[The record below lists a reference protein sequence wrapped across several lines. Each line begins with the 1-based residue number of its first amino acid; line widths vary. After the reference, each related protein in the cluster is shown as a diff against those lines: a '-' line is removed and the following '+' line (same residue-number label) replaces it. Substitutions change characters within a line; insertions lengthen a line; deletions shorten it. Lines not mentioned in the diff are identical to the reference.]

1 MLVEK
6 KGSPEKGELVKGK
19 VKKILPQ
26 CAFLELEN
34 YKGHKKAV
42 LHVSEVSDKWTE
54 DIKEEIAKEDELIC
68 EVIEVNEEIELSRR
82 RVDKEEKRRK
92 EREDKLE
99 KRAEEILKAAAER
112 GKMDKEEIKKIERK
126 IYDKSHSLY
135 GYIELGKEKGFEV
148 FEEVGASQE
157 LIENLKK
164 AFKERKKEAI
174 VKEKIEVTSFNSK
187 GVKGIKDLLTRSKD
201 IEVSYLGAPN
211 YLIKLK
217 ALDYKKG
224 QNKLDKFLRN
234 IKEAGEEMGVQVKKI
249 ASK

>member
-6 KGSPEKGELVKGK
+6 KGSPEKGELIKGK

-42 LHVSEVSDKWTE
+42 LHVSEVSDKWIE
-54 DIKEEIAKEDELIC
+54 DIKEEIAKGDEIIC
-68 EVIEVNEEIELSRR
+68 KVTKINKEIELSRR

-112 GKMDKEEIKKIERK
+112 GKMDKEEIRKIERK

-164 AFKERKKEAI
+164 AFKERKKEVI
-174 VKEKIEVTSFNSK
+174 VKEKVKATSFNPK
-187 GVKGIKDLLTRSKD
+187 GAKEIKDVLTKSKD

-224 QNKLDKFLRN
+224 QKKLDSFLKD
-234 IKEAGEEMGVQVKKI
+234 IKEAGEKTGVQIEKV